1 MSEIKR
7 TNEVERYNT
16 TVDWLQDFINKV
28 AKNAPPAPPSV
39 SIASRE
45 KFATIEDKMQD
56 IKARVGFN
64 SLNKLSNNSDKK
76 VITSSE
82 KCTCGKKDGE
92 CTCKKCTCGKKD
104 GKCTCK
110 KKSKVEKK
118 TLDTLRN
125 VLKYISDMI
134 ASEPHLLE
142 PEIRSRCIENKDLG
156 FETLN
161 LNPEK
166 IKAFVEK
173 KKGNKDGVTA
183 EVIYMKPGS
192 NRPTSEEDIADYFRH
207 GLPPS
212 R

>member
-16 TVDWLQDFINKV
+16 TVDWLRDFINKV
-28 AKNAPPAPPSV
+28 AKNAPPAPHSV

-82 KCTCGKKDGE
+82 KCTCGKKDG
-92 CTCKKCTCGKKD
+92 
-104 GKCTCK
+104 KCTCK

-118 TLDTLRN
+118 IN
-125 VLKYISDMI
+125 G
-134 ASEPHLLE
+134 
-142 PEIRSRCIENKDLG
+142 KDRVVKNYFFRLS
-156 FETLN
+156 FR
-161 LNPEK
+161 
-166 IKAFVEK
+166 
-173 KKGNKDGVTA
+173 
-183 EVIYMKPGS
+183 VIDFFFFT
-192 NRPTSEEDIADYFRH
+192 R
-207 GLPPS
+207 
-212 R
+212 